1 MSWRPPPMS
10 STARLIVPLRT
21 PIHTS
26 DDAWNNAAVQLP
38 AFCQHTGL
46 QVYAYA
52 TNSDAPSP
60 LATAVNVRLS
70 SIPVEDEGWSRYVVL
85 NGLTLSRTGRWR
97 VFLHGVVRSE
107 EVWRI
112 PAGDVQVKIAF
123 VDVGGGPYLCKC
135 FPLSTGLAWVL

>member
-26 DDAWNNAAVQLP
+26 DDACNNAAVQLP

-85 NGLTLSRTGRWR
+85 NGLTLPRTGRWR
-97 VFLHGVVRSE
+97 VFLYGVVPLHRK
-107 EVWRI
+107 VWQ
-112 PAGDVQVKIAF
+112 PKGDGTWTLNSTPF
-123 VDVGGGPYLCKC
+123 PLDVG
-135 FPLSTGLAWVL
+135 V

>member
-10 STARLIVPLRT
+10 SSARLIVPLRT

-26 DDAWNNAAVQLP
+26 DDACNNAAVQLP

-60 LATAVNVRLS
+60 LATAVNVQLS
-70 SIPVEDEGWSRYVVL
+70 SIPVEDKGWSR
-85 NGLTLSRTGRWR
+85 
-97 VFLHGVVRSE
+97 E

-112 PAGDVQVKIAF
+112 PAGDVQVEIAF
-123 VDVGGGPYLCKC
+123 VDVGGGPYLSYSETQTLRCIGMWW
-135 FPLSTGLAWVL
+135 LS